1 MAKDEPKTTSN
12 LTVTEEYGED
22 KIQILEGL
30 EAVRKRPGMYIGD
43 TTTRGL
49 HHLVWEIVNNSVDEA
64 MAGHC
69 DNIWVRINGD
79 GSVSVTDDG
88 RGIPVGPHAQ
98 RKGVSTLEVVMC
110 ELHAGGKFGG
120 GGYKVSG
127 GLHGVGASVVNA
139 LAEWMEIEVS
149 REGKVYSMKFSR
161 GKRTHHLK
169 EIGKRQK
176 TGTKVTFKPDPDM
189 FPDTGFDFERVVV
202 RCRELAFLNEGLAF
216 FIEDERSGKKEEFK
230 YSKGIIQYVRQLNE
244 GKEAVHPVIYLE
256 KEESGKDIPLQVA
269 IALQYNDGYAENLHA
284 FANNINTPG
293 GGTHLSGFKT
303 ALTRTLNQY
312 AKTNNIVKDEKDAP
326 SGDDFREGLSAVITV
341 KVPNPQ
347 FEGQTKDKL
356 GNGEVEGFVTQAV
369 NETLGTWLEEHPADT
384 KRIIQKGILAKQA
397 REAARKAKELT
408 RKGALSSGG
417 LPGKLWDCSSKDME
431 TTELYIV
438 EGQSAG
444 GTAKGGRDRVF
455 QAILPIKGKILNVEK
470 ARVDKMLGHEEI
482 RTIVQALACGIG
494 AADFDVSKLRYGK
507 VVIMTDADVDGS
519 HIRTLLLTFFFRQM
533 PQLIKDGRIYIAQPP
548 LYKVTRKKKVE
559 YVKNEGA
566 MRKALAELG
575 SDGTSLV
582 IRDKKGGEKTRLKG
596 AELRKAMG
604 LLEQLEDYAAIAER
618 RGLRLQ
624 QLLKLRAENDQLPT
638 HRVILDGKE
647 TFFYEEEMYE
657 AFVEKN
663 KIEELEAV
671 IHAVD
676 SDENGNGNGNGHAE
690 AGNGKN
696 GTRPAGEGN
705 GAKVGKTLTKA
716 ELLEKKAQARRRLEK
731 NEELHENKKIE
742 ELIGQI
748 AAMDLPIEDYYL
760 RVEETDSG
768 EKIRT
773 RYAIENGD
781 DYKVDVAGLCDIVSE
796 IHKIAKHGIEVG
808 RFKGLGEMNAEEL
821 WITTMDP
828 QRRTLLRVTLEGASN
843 AEAMFSTLM
852 GEDVE
857 RRRQFIEAHAL
868 EVRNLDV

>member
-1 MAKDEPKTTSN
+1 MAKDEPKASN
-12 LTVTEEYGED
+12 LKVTQEYGED

-69 DNIWVRINGD
+69 DNIWVKINAD

-98 RKGVSTLEVVMC
+98 RKGKSTLEVVMC

-139 LAEWMEIEVS
+139 LSEWTEIEVS
-149 REGKVYSMKFSR
+149 REGKVYSMKFAR
-161 GKRTHHLK
+161 GVRTQNIK
-169 EIGKRQK
+169 EIGKRSK

-189 FPDTGFDFERVVV
+189 FADTTYDFDRIVT

-216 FIEDERSGKKEEFK
+216 FIEDERTGKKEEFK
-230 YSKGIIQYVRQLNE
+230 YSKGIIQYVKQLNE
-244 GKEAVHPVIYLE
+244 GKESLHQVVYLE
-256 KEESGKDIPLQVA
+256 KEEDGKETPMQVA
-269 IALQYNDGYAENLHA
+269 IALQYNDGYTEALHS

-303 ALTRTLNQY
+303 ALTRTLNAY
-312 AKTNNIVKDEKDAP
+312 ARNNSIVKDEKDLP
-326 SGDDFREGLSAVITV
+326 NGDDLREGLAAVITI

-369 NETLGTWLEEHPADT
+369 NETLGTWLEEHPGDA
-384 KRIIQKGILAKQA
+384 KRIIQKGIVAKQA
-397 REAARKAKELT
+397 REAARKARELT
-408 RKGALSSGG
+408 RKGALNSGG
-417 LPGKLWDCSSKDME
+417 LPGKLWDCSSRDME

-482 RTIVQALACGIG
+482 RTIVQALSCGIG
-494 AADFDVSKLRYGK
+494 AADFDMSKLRYGK
-507 VVIMTDADVDGS
+507 LVIMTDADVDGS

-533 PQLIKDGRIYIAQPP
+533 PQLIKEGRVYIAQPP
-548 LYKVTRKKKVE
+548 LYKVTRKKTVE
-559 YVKNEGA
+559 YVKNEA
-566 MRKALAELG
+566 VMRKTLTDLG
-575 SDGTSLV
+575 LEGTSLV
-582 IRDKKGGEKTRLKG
+582 IRDKTGKEKNRFKGQ
-596 AELRKAMG
+596 ELRKV
-604 LLEQLEDYAAIAER
+604 LSTLEQIEEYVKIVER
-618 RGLRLQ
+618 RGLPFSRLL
-624 QLLKLRAENDQLPT
+624 QLRKDTKKLPSY
-638 HRVILDGKE
+638 RVVLDGKE
-647 TFFYEEEMYE
+647 HMFYDQESYE

-663 KIEELEAV
+663 KIDELETL
-671 IHAVD
+671 IHAVAD
-676 SDENGNGNGNGHAE
+676 NSNGDGAAEANGNGDGNGNGHA
-690 AGNGKN
+690 KKDVKKK
-696 GTRPAGEGN
+696 TKGEIDEEKRA
-705 GAKVGKTLTKA
+705 AK
-716 ELLEKKAQARRRLEK
+716 RRLEK
-731 NEELHENKKIE
+731 NEEMHEAKKLE
-742 ELIGQI
+742 ELFVKLDEF
-748 AAMDLPIEDYYL
+748 DLPIADWYL

-768 EKIRT
+768 ERKMT
-773 RYAIENGD
+773 RYLIESEDNYRKD
-781 DYKVDVAGLCDIVSE
+781 IAGIGDIVRE
-796 IHKIAKHGIEVG
+796 IHEIGRKGIEIG

-828 QRRTLLRVTLEGASN
+828 ARRTLLRVTLEGASN

-852 GEDVE
+852 GENVE

-868 EVRNLDV
+868 DVKNLDV